1 MQRFSAILGACFGQ
15 VLCDRI
21 HVGAGR
27 SFPLPCKSHPSPD
40 VFNHGVSVFPFWDL
54 VLLLAIIYQGFS
66 CTHVHGV
73 FVWTTVLLRQD
84 GKATRYIKP
93 VGRQMRDHW
102 HLPAYQV
109 PGPWPWPWP
118 CFFVRGCHFQQ
129 TEGLLSGL
137 PLLLL
142 VSGLFRFSS
151 VLAFWQFC
159 AFSVA
164 LRSEF
169 RRPARCT
176 FSFVAQRACM
186 PGIAALVHRPYTCR
200 TH

>member
-1 MQRFSAILGACFGQ
+1 MQ
-15 VLCDRI
+15 
-21 HVGAGR
+21 
-27 SFPLPCKSHPSPD
+27 KSSVPD
-40 VFNHGVSVFPFWDL
+40 DFNHGVSVFPFGISSFCWPSFIRVL
-54 VLLLAIIYQGFS
+54 VYTRGFRL
-66 CTHVHGV
+66 GDRA
-73 FVWTTVLLRQD
+73 L
-84 GKATRYIKP
+84 ATRWQSHQIKP

-129 TEGLLSGL
+129 TEGLFARL

-151 VLAFWQFC
+151 VLAFWQFR
-159 AFSVA
+159 ALSVA

-186 PGIAALVHRPYTCR
+186 PGLAALVHWPYTCR
-200 TH
+200 THWDCTWQHASWLAVLRVGTFLVNFLSTFSLAL